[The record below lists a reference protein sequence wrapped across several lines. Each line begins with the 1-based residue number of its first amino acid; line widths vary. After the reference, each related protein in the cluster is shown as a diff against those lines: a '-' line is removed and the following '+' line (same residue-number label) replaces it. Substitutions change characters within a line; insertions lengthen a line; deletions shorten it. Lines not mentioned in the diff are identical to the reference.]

1 MLGRNNVEDMSVV
14 EMFLQEVGLDE
25 GQKDEIVAIIK
36 GMGELFTYSC
46 LCIFIS
52 VRRHTSL
59 GAHSSLNIAFMLF
72 IPL

>member
-36 GMGELFTYSC
+36 GMGELFYSVIHVYASSF
-46 LCIFIS
+46 LFEDIPHWG
-52 VRRHTSL
+52 HTL
-59 GAHSSLNIAFMLF
+59 V
-72 IPL
+72 